1 MIDLVIF
8 DSDGVLVDS
17 EAIALAVMAQAAT
30 AAGAPMDAA
39 EALAVFRGL
48 KIADCVAEIERRA
61 GRSAPA
67 GFIAEVRAATAAA
80 FEADLRAV
88 EGVHE
93 ALDALDA
100 PICVASNGP
109 MAKLDQTLRLT
120 GLMARFESRV
130 FSAYEV
136 GAWKPDPGLFLHAA
150 RALRADPARCVV
162 VEDSLAGVQAA
173 AAAGMRVLGY
183 VPPGADTGP
192 ELADAG
198 AEIFTAMAQLP
209 GLLGVGPRGERPRR

>member
-1 MIDLVIF
+1 MVDLIIF
-8 DSDGVLVDS
+8 DADGVLVDS

-93 ALDALDA
+93 ALDA
-100 PICVASNGP
+100 PMCVASNGP

-120 GLMARFESRV
+120 GLMARFEGRV

-150 RALRADPARCVV
+150 KALAADPARCVV
-162 VEDSLAGVQAA
+162 IEDSLAGVQAA
-173 AAAGMRVLGY
+173 RAAGMRALGY
-183 VPPGADTGP
+183 APPGADTGP
-192 ELADAG
+192 ELAAAG
-198 AEIFTAMAQLP
+198 AEVFTAMAQLP
-209 GLLGVGPRGERPRR
+209 ALLTR

>member
-1 MIDLVIF
+1 MVELVIF
-8 DSDGVLVDS
+8 DADGVLVDS
-17 EAIALAVMAQAAT
+17 EEIALAVMAQAAT
-30 AAGAPMDAA
+30 AAGAPMDAT

-61 GRSAPA
+61 GSPVSP

-80 FEADLRAV
+80 FETDLRAV
-88 EGVHE
+88 EGVHA
-93 ALDALDA
+93 ALDAIAA

-120 GLMARFESRV
+120 DLMTRFEGRI

-136 GAWKPDPGLFLHAA
+136 GVWKPDPGLFLHAA
-150 RALRADPARCVV
+150 QALGADPARCVV
-162 VEDSLAGVQAA
+162 VEDSAAGVQAA
-173 AAAGMRVLGY
+173 KSAGMRALGY
-183 VPPGADTGP
+183 APPGADTSG
-192 ELADAG
+192 ELAAAG

-209 GLLGVGPRGERPRR
+209 GLLAR

>member
-1 MIDLVIF
+1 MVDLVIF

-17 EAIALAVMAQAAT
+17 EEIALAVMAQAAT
-30 AAGAPMDAA
+30 AAGASMDAA

-61 GRSAPA
+61 GAPVSP

-80 FEADLRAV
+80 FEAELRPV
-88 EGVHE
+88 EGVHA
-93 ALDALDA
+93 ALDAIAA

-109 MAKLDQTLRLT
+109 LSKLDQTLRLT
-120 GLMARFESRV
+120 GLMARFEGRI

-136 GAWKPDPGLFLHAA
+136 GSWKPDPGLFLHAA
-150 RALRADPARCVV
+150 NVLGADPARCVV
-162 VEDSLAGVQAA
+162 VEDSPAGVQAA
-173 AAAGMRVLGY
+173 KAAGMRALGY
-183 VPPGADTGP
+183 APADTAR

-209 GLLGVGPRGERPRR
+209 GLLAR

>member
-1 MIDLVIF
+1 MPIGLVIF

-17 EAIALAVMAQAAT
+17 EPIALAVMAQAAT

-61 GRSAPA
+61 GGSDPA

-109 MAKLDQTLRLT
+109 MSKLDQTLRLT
-120 GLMARFESRV
+120 GLMARFEGRV

-136 GAWKPDPGLFLHAA
+136 GSWKPDPGLFLHAA
-150 RALRADPARCVV
+150 RTLGADPSRCVV
-162 VEDSLAGVQAA
+162 IEDSVTGVRAA
-173 AAAGMRVLGY
+173 RAAEMRVLGF
-183 VPPGADTGP
+183 TGGR
-192 ELADAG
+192 ADAG
-198 AEIFTAMAQLP
+198 LELSQAGAQPFDRMAELP
-209 GLLGVGPRGERPRR
+209 ALLASLSPSA